1 MDSITQTEFNKRFA
15 EYVKDKEVTRDN
27 LLEHLIDYEKILK
40 QQGLTV
46 RAGFSVDQ
54 NGILVRENDGHR

>member
-1 MDSITQTEFNKRFA
+1 MDSITQAEFNKRFA
-15 EYVKDKEVTRDN
+15 EYVKDKEVNRDN

-46 RAGFSVDQ
+46 RAGFSIDQ
-54 NGILVRENDGHR
+54 LGKVTYEE